1 MPRFLGSDP
10 RYREALTPCSGG
22 RFAGVNFDCS
32 AVWGISATAN
42 CYFSK
47 DIKHNDKRVQ
57 Y

>member
-1 MPRFLGSDP
+1 VPRFLGSDP